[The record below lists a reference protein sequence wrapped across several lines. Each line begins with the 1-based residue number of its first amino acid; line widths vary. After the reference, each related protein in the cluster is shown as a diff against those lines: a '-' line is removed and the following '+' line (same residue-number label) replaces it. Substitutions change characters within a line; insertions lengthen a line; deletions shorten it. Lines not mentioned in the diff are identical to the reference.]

1 MMTSPIARPHAAR
14 AALCALSAVALLALA
29 ACSKEDSK
37 PASQVAAKV
46 NKEEISVHQIN
57 FVMQRTPGLKPEQAE
72 TAGRQVLE
80 RLIDQEVAVQKA
92 QEQKLDRDPRVLQ
105 ELEAARRDIIAKA
118 YLAKVGEGVAKPA
131 ADEIKAYYDSKPALF
146 RDRRIYSLQEL
157 VVEGSAEQIAAL
169 QEAMGK
175 AKSLQEVIDHVRAQ
189 KLSTRASQNT
199 VSAENLPL
207 ALLDR
212 FAAMKDGQTVLLPMP
227 GGARLLTLVQSRNAP
242 VTEEQARPAI
252 EQFLM
257 VDRRR
262 KAVEEDLRTIR
273 ASAHVE
279 YVGSFASAASA
290 AAGAASAPAAVPAVA
305 DPAAP
310 PPAASAAAMDADS
323 LSKGLSGLK

>member
-1 MMTSPIARPHAAR
+1 MMTSPIARPRAAR

-29 ACSKEDSK
+29 ACGKEDGK

-175 AKSLQEVIDHVRAQ
+175 AKSLQEVIEHVRAQ

-273 ASAHVE
+273 AAAHVE
-279 YVGSFASAASA
+279 YVGSFASSASSP
-290 AAGAASAPAAVPAVA
+290 AGAASAPAAVPAVA

-310 PPAASAAAMDADS
+310 SPAASAAAMDADS